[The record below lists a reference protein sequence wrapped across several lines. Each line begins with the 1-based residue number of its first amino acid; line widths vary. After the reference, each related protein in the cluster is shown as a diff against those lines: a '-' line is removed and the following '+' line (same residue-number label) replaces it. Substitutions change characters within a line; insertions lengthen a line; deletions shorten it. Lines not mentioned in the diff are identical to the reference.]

1 MITRKELPKSWR
13 ENFKIIFNKRKRG
26 ASYLK
31 LASLNSVQANGK
43 MDMSKMSVPG
53 EDEEIINPDQE
64 ESELQ
69 KLEELTEE
77 QIFDDDDFIGGPE
90 DDE

>member
-1 MITRKELPKSWR
+1 
-13 ENFKIIFNKRKRG
+13 
-26 ASYLK
+26 
-31 LASLNSVQANGK
+31 